1 MAKILPFASDGATRK
16 SSKREAAGEIVIFP
30 GVRVEYHD
38 GPPQPTQERR
48 QQCRGRRNSAKDD
61 ALSA

>member
-1 MAKILPFASDGATRK
+1 MAKILPFASDRATRK
-16 SSKREAAGEIVIFP
+16 SPKREAAGEIVIFP

-38 GPPQPTQERR
+38 SPPQPMQKRR
-48 QQCRGRRNSAKDD
+48 QQRRVRRNSAKGD